1 MYWFHS
7 RKHSC
12 SFKGQL
18 VATKHFIVSLER
30 TSKIT
35 YCIHSKSCFISFYSI
50 KVRNSNQNRVSGSHS
65 TLAILSSL
73 AGNDPGWSGRGG
85 VLWCRLPSCVGHVC
99 RPPINYCIWIVLVVH
114 SSLIIMLLL
123 KLLYL
128 ILSFLL
134 YHEKW
139 HPPPPAPPLAR
150 APPNKSI
157 PDHLWCNMQILNNP
171 RENSSLLSVEILQES
186 NKIWNI
192 CSKILEII
200 FNALSN
206 ETITYFCRHCPLSK
220 VVWH

>member
-1 MYWFHS
+1 LSHWREHPKLPTVY
-7 RKHSC
+7 
-12 SFKGQL
+12 
-18 VATKHFIVSLER
+18 T
-30 TSKIT
+30 
-35 YCIHSKSCFISFYSI
+35 IHSKSCFISFYSI

-85 VLWCRLPSCVGHVC
+85 GCSGADCRVVSVMCAARPSTTVFELYLLFTVHLSSCYYS
-99 RPPINYCIWIVLVVH
+99 NYCISFCLFCF
-114 SSLIIMLLL
+114 IM
-123 KLLYL
+123 KNGT
-128 ILSFLL
+128 
-134 YHEKW
+134 
-139 HPPPPAPPLAR
+139 PPPPAPPLAR